1 MAFRGIYPAPPLKPM
16 EFGLLSGA
24 RVMTHTARDYDE
36 KWIRGFAQEFDSSPT
51 LNLLDEVGAELHQ
64 MFDSSGLERYLDHKP
79 FFIEVED
86 FRSTFSLATEDRFA
100 RVLKQIEAATQK
112 AVERELWDGYFARD
126 YAGAN
131 NYLCQLSSL
140 TYASAAP
147 GTAVSAARALSLLE
161 GALANSPT
169 GEQGLHHITRDVA
182 VLLGSNWLLSRIE
195 DPDFEGQYHIETI
208 TGTTVVIGAGYTGNG
223 PVHSITT
230 KALTSN
236 VATITTGSSHYLT
249 TGETVTVAGVD
260 ATFDGTYTVASAP
273 TANTFTY
280 AKEAGNVGSTAD
292 TGTAQMQGSTTTK
305 WVYATASVDVH
316 LGKPEVVNDNL
327 AQGYDV
333 SGNQND
339 MRIKAIRPASV
350 YFGPSSH
357 YAVKVDLTS

>member
-36 KWIRGFAQEFDSSPT
+36 KWIRGFAQEFDSKPT
-51 LNLLDEVGAELHQ
+51 LRLLDEVGAELHEL
-64 MFDSSGLERYLDHKP
+64 FDGTGLARYLDHKP

-126 YAGAN
+126 YNGTN
-131 NYLCQLSSL
+131 NYLCQLS
-140 TYASAAP
+140 TITFAAAAP
-147 GTAVSAARALSLLE
+147 GTAVSSARAISLLE
-161 GALANSPT
+161 GALADSPT

-182 VLLGSNWLLSRIE
+182 ALLGANWLLDRIE
-195 DPDFEGQYHIETI
+195 DPDFKGQYHIETT
-208 TGTTVVIGAGYTGNG
+208 TGTTVIIGAGYTGNG
-223 PVHSITT
+223 PVFSVTN
-230 KALTSN
+230 KELASN
-236 VATITTGSSHYLT
+236 VATITTSSSHYLT
-249 TGETVTVAGVD
+249 TGETVKVSGVD
-260 ATFDGTYTVASAP
+260 TTFDGTYAVASTP

-280 AKEAGNVGSTAD
+280 AKTAGNVGSTAD
-292 TGTAQMQGSTTTK
+292 TGAVQMQGSKSTK
-305 WVYATASVDVH
+305 WIYATASVDVH

-350 YFGPSSH
+350 YFDPSCH